1 MENGSLWTA
10 PTASEAREL
19 FSGRECAAH
28 NAHFTGL
35 SALKMTTMRRTIWL
49 QIRPMQALLARIL
62 PAMIV
67 EWLFSM
73 QIDEVPACLQRTP
86 PPRAR
91 CATEIVRMSFL

>member
-1 MENGSLWTA
+1 MEKGSWWTA

-19 FSGRECAAH
+19 FSGRECAAN

-35 SALKMTTMRRTIWL
+35 SACKTTTMRRTIWL
-49 QIRPMQALLARIL
+49 QIRPMQALLARFL

-73 QIDEVPACLQRTP
+73 QIDEVPARLQRTP
-86 PPRAR
+86 LSQAR
-91 CATEIVRMSFL
+91 